1 MLTSK
6 ALDEC
11 FGPGDFITYEN
22 IEQLKKPLLTIYEEL
37 ELKSLTTAF
46 GSRLQL
52 SETGTT
58 FVEESKDTQA
68 AASSS
73 LTEPSLKKYMTNEEK
88 LIELMKED
96 MIITE
101 NGDVIAAPL
110 RNKKCP
116 CKSKKIYKNCTCSV
130 FNEERK
136 DEFIRKMTG
145 KGESEGSKQGA
156 AILHL

>member
-68 AASSS
+68 AASS
-73 LTEPSLKKYMTNEEK
+73 LTEHSLKKYMTNEEK

-101 NGDVIAAPL
+101 NGDVIAAP
-110 RNKKCP
+110 
-116 CKSKKIYKNCTCSV
+116 
-130 FNEERK
+130 
-136 DEFIRKMTG
+136 
-145 KGESEGSKQGA
+145 
-156 AILHL
+156 